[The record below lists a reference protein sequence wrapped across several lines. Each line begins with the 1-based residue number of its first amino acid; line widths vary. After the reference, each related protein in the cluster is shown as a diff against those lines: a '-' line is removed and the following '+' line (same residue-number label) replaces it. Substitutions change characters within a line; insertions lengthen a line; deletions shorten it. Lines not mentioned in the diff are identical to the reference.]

1 MIFVGGLAL
10 LAGSVFTAVAGGWRG
25 VDVLGYGIGRPW
37 SPGGGPGYG
46 TPWRSLTTMRIQFG
60 LVGVI
65 FLGFGLLAL
74 WCADSRGGSR
84 RRA

>member
-25 VDVLGYGIGRPW
+25 VDVWVWDWAPLVTRRRTR
-37 SPGGGPGYG
+37 YG

-74 WCADSRGGSR
+74 VR
-84 RRA
+84 